1 MKCELA
7 QEKITLAAYGE
18 LPDEESPELEQHLA
32 GCESCRRELDAVRA
46 LQSAMYLVPVTEPSA
61 NLLARSRMRLED
73 AIDSLPRQGVLV
85 QLLQNFLSGAGRL
98 RTAPVAASA
107 LAFLSLG
114 AGVFGGYKLADVK
127 PGPARTTTT
136 LATNRP
142 EDAAAASEPIA
153 NVSSIVREP
162 NSENVEVT
170 YNRLVPVK
178 VRGSLDDPNIRTVLL
193 AGTQTEGN
201 SAVRDNSVSLL
212 AAECRAGHGC
222 SGGPIRDA
230 LMVAARYDG
239 SPDVRK
245 KALQGLEPYI
255 AEDMRVRDAV
265 LEILMDDGDPSV
277 RTAAISVLRPVEADS
292 SVRQVLRTVAV
303 EDKNPYIRN
312 ASQQVIRDLPEIQ

>member
-7 QEKITLAAYGE
+7 QEKITLAVYGE

-32 GCESCRRELDAVRA
+32 GCENCRRELEAVRA
-46 LQSAMYLVPVTEPSA
+46 LQSAMYLVPVMEPSA
-61 NLLARSRMRLED
+61 NLLARARLRLED
-73 AIDSLPRQGVLV
+73 AIDNLPRQGLLVRLV
-85 QLLQNFLSGAGRL
+85 QNLLSGAGRL
-98 RTAPVAASA
+98 RTAPIAASA

-114 AGVFGGYKLADVK
+114 AGVFGGYKMADLK
-127 PGPARTTTT
+127 PRPAQVAENPSTEQ
-136 LATNRP
+136 LPPA
-142 EDAAAASEPIA
+142 DDPIA

-178 VRGSLDDPNIRTVLL
+178 VRGSLDDPKIRTILL
-193 AGTQTEGN
+193 AGTQSEGN
-201 SAVRDNSVSLL
+201 TAVRDNSVSLL

-222 SGGPIRDA
+222 SGGPVRDA
-230 LMVAARYDG
+230 LMVAARYDS
-239 SPDVRK
+239 SPEVRK

-312 ASQQVIRDLPEIQ
+312 ASQQVIRQLPEIQ

>member
-32 GCESCRRELDAVRA
+32 GCENCRRELDAVRA

-61 NLLARSRMRLED
+61 NLLARSRLKLED
-73 AIDSLPRQGVLV
+73 AIDNLPRQGLLV
-85 QLLQNFLSGAGRL
+85 RLLQNLLSGAGRL

-107 LAFLSLG
+107 LAFLSLS
-114 AGVFGGYKLADVK
+114 AGMFGGYKLADVK
-127 PGPARTTTT
+127 PEQKQLAATQVPDQPTGDKSAQTT
-136 LATNRP
+136 
-142 EDAAAASEPIA
+142 IA

-178 VRGSLDDPNIRTVLL
+178 VRGSLDDPNIRTILL
-193 AGTQTEGN
+193 AGTQSEGN

-222 SGGPIRDA
+222 NGGPIREA

-239 SPDVRK
+239 SPEVRK

-312 ASQQVIRDLPEIQ
+312 ASQQVIRQLPEIQ

>member
-32 GCESCRRELDAVRA
+32 GCENCRRELDAVRA
-46 LQSAMYLVPVTEPSA
+46 LQSAMYLVPVMEPSA
-61 NLLARSRMRLED
+61 NLLARTRLRLED
-73 AIDSLPRQGVLV
+73 AIDNLPRQGLLV
-85 QLLQNFLSGAGRL
+85 RLLQNFLSGAGRL

-107 LAFLSLG
+107 LVVLSLG
-114 AGVFGGYKLADVK
+114 AGVFGGYKMADLK
-127 PGPARTTTT
+127 PGAKQVAANPPTEQ
-136 LATNRP
+136 LP
-142 EDAAAASEPIA
+142 SVQDAIA
-153 NVSSIVREP
+153 NVSSIVRDP

-178 VRGSLDDPNIRTVLL
+178 VRGSLDDPNIRTILL
-193 AGTQTEGN
+193 AGTQSEGN

-222 SGGPIRDA
+222 SGGPVRDA

-239 SPDVRK
+239 SPEVRK

-312 ASQQVIRDLPEIQ
+312 ASQQVIRQLPEIQ

>member
-32 GCESCRRELDAVRA
+32 GCENCRRELDAVRA
-46 LQSAMYLVPVTEPSA
+46 LQSAMYLAPVAEPSA
-61 NLLARSRMRLED
+61 NLLARSRMKLED
-73 AIDSLPRQGVLV
+73 AIDNLPRQGMLV
-85 QLLQNFLSGAGRL
+85 RLLQNFLSGAGRL

-107 LAFLSLG
+107 LVFLSLG
-114 AGVFGGYKLADVK
+114 AGVFGGYRLADLK
-127 PGPARTTTT
+127 PEQKG
-136 LATNRP
+136 LAPTP
-142 EDAAAASEPIA
+142 PTDQLAVAQAQEPIA
-153 NVSSIVREP
+153 NVSSVVREP
-162 NSENVEVT
+162 NSETVEVT

-178 VRGSLDDPNIRTVLL
+178 VRGTLDDPKIRTILL
-193 AGTQTEGN
+193 AGTQSEGN
-201 SAVRDNSVSLL
+201 SVRDNSVSLL
-212 AAECRAGHGC
+212 AAECRAGHSC
-222 SGGPIRDA
+222 NGGPIREA

-312 ASQQVIRDLPEIQ
+312 ASQQVIRQLPEIQ

>member
-61 NLLARSRMRLED
+61 NLLARARMKLED
-73 AIDSLPRQGVLV
+73 AIDNMPRQGLLV
-85 QLLQNFLSGAGRL
+85 RLVQNFLSGAGRL

-107 LAFLSLG
+107 LVFLSLG
-114 AGVFGGYKLADVK
+114 AGVFGGYKMADLKTGPPQVAANP
-127 PGPARTTTT
+127 PGEQSPVAQ
-136 LATNRP
+136 
-142 EDAAAASEPIA
+142 EPIA

-178 VRGSLDDPNIRTVLL
+178 VRGTLDDPNIRTILL
-193 AGTQTEGN
+193 AGTQSQGN

-212 AAECRAGHGC
+212 AAECKAGHDC

-230 LMVAARYDG
+230 LIVAARYDG

-312 ASQQVIRDLPEIQ
+312 ASQQVIRQLPEIQ

>member
-7 QEKITLAAYGE
+7 QEKITLAVYGE
-18 LPDEESPELEQHLA
+18 LPDESSPELEQHLA
-32 GCESCRRELDAVRA
+32 GCEDCRRELEAVRA
-46 LQSAMYLVPVTEPSA
+46 LQNAMYLLPVTEPSA
-61 NLLARSRMRLED
+61 NLLARARLKLED
-73 AIDSLPRQGVLV
+73 AIDNLPRQGLLV
-85 QLLQNFLSGAGRL
+85 RLAQNFLSGAGHL

-107 LAFLSLG
+107 LAVLSLG
-114 AGVFGGYKLADVK
+114 AGVIGGYKVADLKAGQTQATATKAADQLAGVQ
-127 PGPARTTTT
+127 
-136 LATNRP
+136 
-142 EDAAAASEPIA
+142 AAAAPIA
-153 NVSSIVREP
+153 NVSSIVRDP

-178 VRGSLDDPNIRTVLL
+178 LRGSLDDPNIRRILL

-201 SAVRDNSVSLL
+201 SAIRDNSVSLL
-212 AAECRAGHGC
+212 AAECRAGHSC
-222 SGGPIRDA
+222 SGGPVRDA

-255 AEDMRVRDAV
+255 AEDVRVRDAV

-277 RTAAISVLRPVEADS
+277 RTQAISVLRPVEADS

-312 ASQQVIRDLPEIQ
+312 ASQQVIRQLPEIQ

>member
-32 GCESCRRELDAVRA
+32 GCENCRRELDAVRA
-46 LQSAMYLVPVTEPSA
+46 LQSAMYLVPVMEPSA
-61 NLLARSRMRLED
+61 NLLARTRLRLED
-73 AIDSLPRQGVLV
+73 AIDNLPRQGLLV
-85 QLLQNFLSGAGRL
+85 RLMQNFLSGAGRL

-114 AGVFGGYKLADVK
+114 AGVVGGYKMADVK
-127 PGPARTTTT
+127 PGRTQVAANPAGEQLRV
-136 LATNRP
+136 AQG
-142 EDAAAASEPIA
+142 PIA

-178 VRGSLDDPNIRTVLL
+178 VRGSLDDPDIRTILL
-193 AGTQTEGN
+193 AGTQSEGN

-222 SGGPIRDA
+222 SGGPVRDA

-239 SPDVRK
+239 SPEVRK
-245 KALQGLEPYI
+245 KALHGLEPYI

-312 ASQQVIRDLPEIQ
+312 ASQQVIRQLPEIQ

>member
-32 GCESCRRELDAVRA
+32 GCENCRRELDAVRA
-46 LQSAMYLVPVTEPSA
+46 LQSAMYLVPVMEPSA
-61 NLLARSRMRLED
+61 NLLARTRLRLED
-73 AIDSLPRQGVLV
+73 AIDNLPRQGLLV
-85 QLLQNFLSGAGRL
+85 RLVQNFLSGAGRL

-114 AGVFGGYKLADVK
+114 AGVVGGYKMADVK
-127 PGPARTTTT
+127 PGRTQVAANPAGEQLRV
-136 LATNRP
+136 AQG
-142 EDAAAASEPIA
+142 PIA

-178 VRGSLDDPNIRTVLL
+178 VRGSLDDPDIRTILL
-193 AGTQTEGN
+193 AGTQSEGN

-222 SGGPIRDA
+222 SGGPVRDA

-239 SPDVRK
+239 SPEVRK
-245 KALQGLEPYI
+245 KALHGLEPYI

-312 ASQQVIRDLPEIQ
+312 ASQQVIRQLPEIQ